1 MYSVIIIAKWSG
13 RKGNLF
19 NTLGFTA
26 FAILFVSPYSL
37 MSVGFQMSFM
47 AVLGIA
53 YFQPR
58 LLQLYTPK
66 TWLAK
71 SVWEITCI
79 SVAAQITTAPLAL
92 LYFKQFPTYFLLSN
106 LWVIPA
112 STVILYLGIVF
123 FVSSFWVAF
132 KIALGFLL
140 KLFVAWLNKSMF
152 LVLLLPKSVYRMAY
166 FDDWEIAVLYLVLL
180 SLVLLFKLKNKR
192 YLIGAILLSVTFSC
206 ARILKIKKINERNSV
221 IIYSTGK
228 EFCLAMIEGKSAVVY
243 ASKDFLENKSALEFN
258 VMNPLKSSGVF
269 NIQLKKIPDSNFIL
283 QRSNSKF
290 LVVQQENI
298 GIKQELSVL
307 KVDYLILSASCV
319 NLIDLTSTHS
329 CKSVILQSQKDK
341 TQAASH
347 PNVWNLQTDGAL
359 ELHLLPDEKYT
370 TRSER

>member
-1 MYSVIIIAKWSG
+1 
-13 RKGNLF
+13 
-19 NTLGFTA
+19 
-26 FAILFVSPYSL
+26 
-37 MSVGFQMSFM
+37 
-47 AVLGIA
+47 
-53 YFQPR
+53 
-58 LLQLYTPK
+58 
-66 TWLAK
+66 
-71 SVWEITCI
+71 
-79 SVAAQITTAPLAL
+79 
-92 LYFKQFPTYFLLSN
+92 
-106 LWVIPA
+106 
-112 STVILYLGIVF
+112 
-123 FVSSFWVAF
+123 
-132 KIALGFLL
+132 
-140 KLFVAWLNKSMF
+140 
-152 LVLLLPKSVYRMAY
+152 MAY